1 MARIQLESL
10 TAGMKLVKPVV
21 NLNGVLLLRAGEVL
35 TPKHLDIL
43 KTWGVREADVVRA
56 DGTEP
61 DLTSDGGVSPEA
73 QSAAER
79 EMAHRF
85 RRVDTAKDPVMADIL
100 RAATRRLAVRLM
112 TQPAAAATRQT
123 P

>member
-1 MARIQLESL
+1 
-10 TAGMKLVKPVV
+10 VV

-35 TPKHLDIL
+35 TPKHLDIF

-61 DLTSDGGVSPEA
+61 DLTSEGGISPEA

-79 EMAHRF
+79 EMTRRF

-112 TQPAAAATRQT
+112 TQPAAAPRPT